1 MPLARIITP
10 PLALTPGAR
19 LGPYEV
25 VSALGAGG
33 MGEVYRAHD
42 PRLRR
47 EVAVK
52 VLPASA
58 TSDPDRL
65 RRFELE
71 ACAAGA
77 LNHPNVLVVFDVGAH
92 DGTPYVVSELLEGQ
106 TLREAIRAGA
116 LTPARAVEYAAQAA
130 DGLAAAHEKGIVH
143 RDLKPENLFLTHD
156 GRIKI
161 LDFGLAKLNHERPGH
176 GASDDTMLTGDTSPG
191 TVLGT
196 IGYMSPEQVRGEA
209 ADHRT
214 DVFAL
219 GAVLYE
225 TLTAKPPFRQASA
238 TETLVAVLK
247 EDPVAILETSRT
259 CSPGLRRV
267 LRRCLEKRAE
277 DRYQSARDLAFE
289 LRGLA
294 GPQPRPRSWLI
305 AAAIAMTI
313 LVLVAAAAIVW
324 PRRDAPGPS
333 PAAGAHAK
341 SIAVL
346 PFQNLSPDPENA
358 YFADGITEDILTQ
371 LAKVGELKVIARTSV
386 MQYKGSRKPIREIAR
401 ELGVGTLLEGSV
413 RRAGNRVR
421 IVGQLIDARTE
432 QHLWAET
439 YDRDLTDIF
448 AIQSEVAQQIAAA
461 LKTTLTPA
469 DKERIAQRPTANIE
483 AYDFYVQGRERYYR
497 YRKEDNDQAIE
508 LFRKALVIDPRFALA
523 QAGVADA
530 LSQRLSRFGG
540 VPADQEAALEAAR
553 KAVELDPQLPE
564 AHKALA
570 LTAVQRGHIHEAV
583 AENRRAVELHH
594 GTGFVG
600 VANLGFTLFLRGR
613 FDEALPWLRR
623 SLERDPTNSANLGGM
638 GHLYGALGEPARTEA
653 VFHRALELNPKLG
666 GIYVGFITLRLRQE
680 RRTEALEWARK
691 SMDVALDQPNVVKN
705 AAVAELVAGDEA
717 RGRTLLER
725 VMPVLQAERNPSDPD
740 AGVETYLAWLDA
752 KAGRTAEAKRLLS
765 AAWAADHRL
774 LDSGN
779 EFWGVPFDL
788 ACVHAIEGDKDAAF
802 QWLDRAYKAGW
813 RGWPQASWSPLLD
826 PLRSDPRFTSLM
838 ARIDADVAAMR
849 KRASL

>member
-1 MPLARIITP
+1 VPLARIITP

-58 TSDPDRL
+58 ASDPDRL

-161 LDFGLAKLNHERPGH
+161 LDFGLAKLNDERPAH
-176 GASDDTMLTGDTSPG
+176 GASDDTMLTAETSPG

-225 TLTAKPPFRQASA
+225 TLTAKPAFRHASA

-247 EDPVAILETSRT
+247 EDPVAMLETSRT
-259 CSPGLRRV
+259 FSPGLRRV

-305 AAAIAMTI
+305 AAAIATTV
-313 LVLVAAAAIVW
+313 LVFVAAAAIVW
-324 PRRDAPGPS
+324 QRRDAPGPS

-386 MQYKGSRKPIREIAR
+386 MQYKDSRKPIREIAR

-413 RRAGNRVR
+413 RRAGTRVR

-439 YDRDLTDIF
+439 YDRDLADIF

-523 QAGVADA
+523 QAGLADA
-530 LSQRLSRFGG
+530 LSQRRGRFGG
-540 VPADQEAALEAAR
+540 SLADEEAAGAAGR
-553 KAVELDPQLPE
+553 RAVELDPQLPE

-570 LTAVQRGHIHEAV
+570 LTAAQRGHIREAV
-583 AENRRAVELHH
+583 AENRRAVELHQ

-623 SLERDPTNSANLGGM
+623 SLERDPTNSANLGEGM
-638 GHLYGALGEPARTEA
+638 GNLYDALGEPARAEA
-653 VFHRALELNPKLG
+653 VFHRALEMNPKLG
-666 GIYVGFITLRLRQE
+666 AAYIGLIRLRLRRE
-680 RRTEALEWARK
+680 RRTEALALARK
-691 SMDVALDQPNVVKN
+691 SLGVASDQPLVVRN
-705 AAVAELVAGDEA
+705 AAVVELVAGDEA
-717 RGRTLLER
+717 RGRTLLDR
-725 VMPVLQAERNPSDPD
+725 VLPVLQEERRAPD
-740 AGVETYLAWLDA
+740 GAVETYLAWLET
-752 KAGRTAEAKRLLS
+752 KAGRTAEAKKLLR
-765 AAWAADHRL
+765 AASAADHRH

-779 EFWGVPFDL
+779 DFWGVPFDL
-788 ACVHAIEGDKDAAF
+788 ACVHAIEGDRDAAI
-802 QWLDRAYKAGW
+802 QWLERAYEAGW
-813 RGWPQASWSPLLD
+813 RGWPQSNWSPLLD
-826 PLRSDPRFTSLM
+826 PLRGDPRFRRLM

-849 KRASL
+849 KRAGL

>member
-1 MPLARIITP
+1 MTLQ
-10 PLALTPGAR
+10 PGDR

-25 VSALGAGG
+25 RSALGAGG

-52 VLPASA
+52 VLRASA
-58 TSDPDRL
+58 TADPDRL
-65 RRFELE
+65 RRFEQE

-77 LNHPNVLVVFDVGAH
+77 LNHPNVLVVFDVGFH
-92 DGTPYVVSELLEGQ
+92 DGAPYVVSELLEGQ

-143 RDLKPENLFLTHD
+143 RDLKPENLFLTRD

-161 LDFGLAKLNHERPGH
+161 LDFGLAKLARERPG
-176 GASDDTMLTGDTSPG
+176 ACDSEDTTLTGDTRRG

-214 DVFAL
+214 DLFAL

-225 TLTAKPPFRQASA
+225 TLTAKPPFRRENT
-238 TETLVAVLK
+238 TETLHAVLK
-247 EDPVAILETSRT
+247 EDPVEIAETSRVF
-259 CSPGLRRV
+259 SPGLRRL

-289 LRGLA
+289 LRALA
-294 GPQPRPRSWLI
+294 VPETRPRRRLI
-305 AAAIAMTI
+305 AAAIATV

-324 PRRDAPGPS
+324 QRRPAPGPP
-333 PAAGAHAK
+333 PAAEAYAK

-401 ELGVGTLLEGSV
+401 ELRVGTLLEGSV

-439 YDRDLTDIF
+439 YDRELADIF
-448 AIQSEVAQQIAAA
+448 AIQSEVAEQIAAA
-461 LKTTLTPA
+461 LKATLTPA

-483 AYDFYVQGRERYYR
+483 AYDLYVQGRERYYR

-523 QAGVADA
+523 QAGLADA
-530 LSQRLSRFGG
+530 FSQRFGRFGAS
-540 VPADQEAALEAAR
+540 PAELEAAVEAAR

-570 LTAVQRGHIHEAV
+570 LTAVNRGHIREAV

-594 GTGFVG
+594 GTGLVAM
-600 VANLGFTLFLRGR
+600 ANLGNTLFLRGL
-613 FDEALPWLRR
+613 FDEALPWLQR
-623 SLERDPTNSANLGGM
+623 SFERDPTNSAVVSEGM
-638 GHLYGALGEPARTEA
+638 GYIYDALGEPARAEA
-653 VFHRALELNPKLG
+653 MFHRALELNPTLG
-666 GIYVGFITLRLRQE
+666 VPYVGLTRLCLRQE

-691 SMDVALDQPNVVKN
+691 SLGVASDQPVAVRN
-705 AAVAELVAGDEA
+705 AGVTELVAGDQA
-717 RGRTLLER
+717 RARDLLER
-725 VMPVLQAERNPSDPD
+725 VLPASQRIYATD
-740 AGVETYLAWLDA
+740 ATVETYLAWLHM
-752 KAGRTAEAKRLLS
+752 KAGRRAEAKKLLS
-765 AAWAADHRL
+765 AASAAAHRK

-779 EFWGVPFDL
+779 DFWGVPFEL
-788 ACVHAIEGDKDAAF
+788 ACVHAIGGDKDGAF
-802 QWLDRAYKAGW
+802 QWLERAYEAGW

-826 PLRSDPRFTSLM
+826 PLRGDPRFTRLM

-849 KRASL
+849 KRAGF

>member
-1 MPLARIITP
+1 MTLQ
-10 PLALTPGAR
+10 PGDR

-25 VSALGAGG
+25 RSALGAGG

-42 PRLRR
+42 SRLRR

-52 VLPASA
+52 VLVASA
-58 TSDPDRL
+58 TADPDRL

-92 DGTPYVVSELLEGQ
+92 DGTPYVVSELLEGH

-143 RDLKPENLFLTHD
+143 RDLKPENLFVTHD

-161 LDFGLAKLNHERPGH
+161 LDFGLAKLNHERSGG
-176 GASDDTMLTGDTSPG
+176 GASDDTKLTGDTNPG

-225 TLTAKPPFRQASA
+225 TLTARSPFRHASA
-238 TETLVAVLK
+238 TETLAAVLK
-247 EDPVAILETSRT
+247 DDPVEILETSHAF
-259 CSPGLRRV
+259 SPGLRRL

-289 LRGLA
+289 LRGL
-294 GPQPRPRSWLI
+294 GVPETRPRRWLI
-305 AAAIAMTI
+305 AAAIATV
-313 LVLVAAAAIVW
+313 LVLVAAAAMVW
-324 PRRDAPGPS
+324 QRREAPGPM
-333 PAAGAHAK
+333 AAAEAHAK

-371 LAKVGELKVIARTSV
+371 LAKVGDLKVIARTSV
-386 MQYKGSRKPIREIAR
+386 MQYKGSRKPMREIAR
-401 ELGVGTLLEGSV
+401 ELGVATLLEGSV

-439 YDRDLTDIF
+439 YDRDLADIF

-461 LKTTLTPA
+461 LKATLTPA

-523 QAGVADA
+523 QAGLADA
-530 LSQRLSRFGG
+530 FSQRYGRFGG
-540 VPADQEAALEAAR
+540 SLADQEAAVEAAR
-553 KAVELDPQLPE
+553 RAVDLDPQLPE

-570 LTAVQRGHIHEAV
+570 LTAVARGHIREAV

-600 VANLGFTLFLRGR
+600 VANLGHTLFVSGR

-623 SLERDPTNSANLGGM
+623 SLERDPTNSANLGEGM
-638 GHLYGALGEPARTEA
+638 GNLYGALGEPARAEA
-653 VFHRALELNPKLG
+653 MFHRALELNPKLG
-666 GIYVGFITLRLRQE
+666 GTYSGLIRLRLRPRAPNGGARVGAQVAGRGLGPTGCGE
-680 RRTEALEWARK
+680 KRCRRRT
-691 SMDVALDQPNVVKN
+691 
-705 AAVAELVAGDEA
+705 
-717 RGRTLLER
+717 RGRRRGSGENSSRTRAASAPGTAPSILGPR
-725 VMPVLQAERNPSDPD
+725 CRRGNVPRMARNQSWEDSRS
-740 AGVETYLAWLDA
+740 E
-752 KAGRTAEAKRLLS
+752 K
-765 AAWAADHRL
+765 AADR
-774 LDSGN
+774 G
-779 EFWGVPFDL
+779 FD
-788 ACVHAIEGDKDAAF
+788 GRPPPPG
-802 QWLDRAYKAGW
+802 QR
-813 RGWPQASWSPLLD
+813 Q
-826 PLRSDPRFTSLM
+826 
-838 ARIDADVAAMR
+838 
-849 KRASL
+849 